1 MQSKNLGLILYL
13 KPIKDNDLYIK
24 ILSAND
30 KVLSGLVYGGLSS
43 KKKSIYQ
50 LGYFIEF
57 NQLQKNINSVNSIN
71 GEIVRPFIA
80 DIYNDKFKSF
90 SLLAIISILNEAIY
104 DEVII
109 NGLFE
114 SVQKLINLII
124 INKNW
129 LSSFC
134 EWLLYFLKLLGY
146 GIDYKNMD
154 MKYFNLHSLTFENK
168 YNNSKSILFPKQL
181 LNKNAILTY
190 ESVKLLFM
198 IFETVFKKNHLNN
211 YNKLM
216 PTNYLNFKFLILK
229 ELKKNK

>member
-1 MQSKNLGLILYL
+1 MQSKNLGLIFYF

-30 KVLSGLVYGGLSS
+30 KILSGLVYGGLSS

-104 DEVII
+104 DEAII

-114 SVQKLINLII
+114 SVQRLINLII

-134 EWLLYFLKLLGY
+134 KWLLYFLKLLGY
-146 GIDYKNMD
+146 DIDYHSNQQ
-154 MKYFNLHSLTFENK
+154 KYFD
-168 YNNSKSILFPKQL
+168 
-181 LNKNAILTY
+181 
-190 ESVKLLFM
+190 M
-198 IFETVFKKNHLNN
+198 
-211 YNKLM
+211 
-216 PTNYLNFKFLILK
+216 
-229 ELKKNK
+229 

>member
-90 SLLAIISILNEAIY
+90 SLLAII
-104 DEVII
+104 
-109 NGLFE
+109 
-114 SVQKLINLII
+114 
-124 INKNW
+124 
-129 LSSFC
+129 SSFC